1 MSQPSKPEHPF
12 ISLVFNIV
20 IPVLILNK
28 GHSVFGIEFSATT
41 VLLVALALPVSYGA
55 WDWYQNKR
63 KNLVAAFG
71 IINVLF
77 TGGLA
82 LLKVK
87 GIWFAVKEAGFPFL
101 IGVFVLISAYI
112 KKPFFER
119 LVTHSPLLN
128 WQLIESKITQAQNT
142 LMLKNKLKMLFIK
155 ATILFSYSFF
165 ISAVLNFIL
174 AIYIFTDSPPDV
186 SSAESNIILNKKIAD
201 MTWLGFVVIG
211 LPLTVFTMG
220 IFWWFLKKLSYITG
234 LSIEQLLPKSDTPA
248 KPPKTC

>member
-1 MSQPSKPEHPF
+1 MTKSKNQEHPF
-12 ISLVFNIV
+12 ISLLFNIF
-20 IPVLILNK
+20 IPVIILNK
-28 GHSVFGIEFSATT
+28 GHRVFGMEFSATS

-63 KNLVAAFG
+63 KNLVAGFG

-119 LVTHSPLLN
+119 LIMHSHLLN
-128 WQLIESKITQAQNT
+128 WTLIESQITKTQNP
-142 LMLKNKLKMLFIK
+142 LILKDKLKMLFTK
-155 ATILFSYSFF
+155 STILFSYSFF
-165 ISAVLNFIL
+165 MSAVMNFIL
-174 AIYIFTDSPPDV
+174 AIYIFTDSPTSV
-186 SSAESNIILNKKIAD
+186 SSTESNIILNKKIAD

-211 LPLTVFTMG
+211 LPLTIFTMG
-220 IFWWFLKKLSYITG
+220 IFWWFLKKLSRITD
-234 LSIEQLLPKSDTPA
+234 LSIEQLLPSNLK
-248 KPPKTC
+248 KPEPKD